1 MVEDQE
7 IKGRVMET
15 GRQMMISD
23 LLMITKGMTLDLAAV
38 HLAPPASMARR
49 IEGDSQREVL
59 NEAALDMM
67 VGVVAPREVEVV
79 VVVVV
84 VPQGSM
90 LVVRET
96 GTVLVV
102 VQEEV
107 PLLSGEQEEEKQQ
120 AEEAVAEEVV
130 VVPPAKA
137 TLAWA
142 TCRPQVDRAL
152 VPSADPGTTTISKTM
167 MWAVHCPL
175 WSQPT
180 TASWRSIGIGS
191 GSKGIVTRQ

>member
-1 MVEDQE
+1 
-7 IKGRVMET
+7 
-15 GRQMMISD
+15 MMILD
-23 LLMITKGMTLDLAAV
+23 LLMITKGKTLDLAAV
-38 HLAPPASMARR
+38 PLAPPASMARR
-49 IEGDSQREVL
+49 IVVDSQREVPK
-59 NEAALDMM
+59 EAALDTM
-67 VGVVAPREVEVV
+67 VGAVAPREVVV

-102 VQEEV
+102 VEEEV
-107 PLLSGEQEEEKQQ
+107 PLLSGGQEEEKQQ
-120 AEEAVAEEVV
+120 AVGEVVEEVEA
-130 VVPPAKA
+130 VPPAKA

-152 VPSADPGTTTISKTM
+152 VPSADPGTTTTSTTTM
-167 MWAVHCPL
+167 WEVRCLP

-191 GSKGIVTRQ
+191 GSNGIATRQ

>member
-7 IKGRVMET
+7 IKGRVMEM
-15 GRQMMISD
+15 GQQMMISD

-38 HLAPPASMARR
+38 PLAPPASMARK
-49 IEGDSQREVL
+49 IEGDSQREVP
-59 NEAALDMM
+59 NEAALDTM
-67 VGVVAPREVEVV
+67 VGAVAPREVVV

-96 GTVLVV
+96 ETVLVV
-102 VQEEV
+102 VEEEV
-107 PLLSGEQEEEKQQ
+107 PLLSGEQEEEKQP
-120 AEEAVAEEVV
+120 AEEAVAEEVE

-142 TCRPQVDRAL
+142 TCRPQVDRAP
-152 VPSADPGTTTISKTM
+152 VPSVDPGTTTTSTTM
-167 MWAVHCPL
+167 MWAVHCLP
-175 WSQPT
+175 WSPPT

-191 GSKGIVTRQ
+191 GCNGIVTRR